1 MIWKN
6 YISSLLVLGLMA
18 GLIAWG
24 ATTSLP
30 SPNLQ
35 EISQGPSK
43 AHLFGTSPDGRDLFD
58 LSLALAVR
66 AMGES
71 LWATVLTLVVGL
83 LVGFS
88 AANLVGGFFDRAQ
101 SAVAKLFD
109 SVGPFLFVACLAAIA
124 PRISTWKLGVFLA
137 FVAWPSV
144 SSVVRSE
151 AIQISR
157 LSYVE
162 AARSVGVSPLRIA
175 MNHLLP
181 SMLERI
187 GPLCF
192 GIYVGFLAL
201 FGAVDFIGARISSQQ
216 SLGFAIFE
224 STGFLRSNRQYF
236 LTCFTAFILLLLV
249 SAGIA
254 WMIKRINSHRYFA
267 R

>member
-6 YISSLLVLGLMA
+6 YISSLLILGLVA
-18 GLIAWG
+18 GLITWG
-24 ATTSLP
+24 ATINLP
-30 SPNLQ
+30 SPNFQ

-43 AHLFGTSPDGRDLFD
+43 VHLFGTSPDGRDLFD
-58 LSLALAVR
+58 LSLALAIR
-66 AMGES
+66 AVGES

-88 AANLVGGFFDRAQ
+88 AANFVSGLFDRAQ
-101 SAVAKLFD
+101 AAVAKLFD
-109 SVGPFLFVACLAAIA
+109 SVGAFLFVACLAAIA
-124 PRISTWKLGVFLA
+124 PRISTWKLGIFLA

-151 AIQISR
+151 AIQLSR

-162 AARSVGVSPLRIA
+162 AARSVGVPPLRIA

-181 SMLERI
+181 PMLERL

-192 GIYVGFLAL
+192 GIYVSFLAL
-201 FGAVDFIGARISSQQ
+201 FGAVDFIGARISSEQ

-224 STGFLRSNRQYF
+224 STGFLRSNARYF
-236 LTCFTAFILLLLV
+236 LTCFTAFLLLLLV
-249 SAGIA
+249 SAGVG
-254 WMIKRINSHRYFA
+254 WTIKRINSHRYCA